1 MKTQPLE
8 LLIVWCSLLHLSNLC
23 LAVAAHGL
31 GVATLPGGLAAA
43 TDEVVG
49 TVSLDAEST
58 GLASSGGETTSLS
71 VFVSRLDNP
80 VDAGII
86 ADANVVRIDGD
97 DLEVFKG
104 GVFVNPV
111 RVKHTQ
117 VHGMAPASLLG
128 DRSQVARELKVVNT
142 SIHGLSVH
150 NTVRN
155 GSLAATATNSDA
167 IYAVALLGLVSQ
179 LVRLVRASGTAQLDD
194 LLALTVLPGPV
205 CVRRGIVRG
214 C

>member
-1 MKTQPLE
+1 MTCLHNDPCWPPTQNKL
-8 LLIVWCSLLHLSNLC
+8 CLC

-31 GVATLPGGLAAA
+31 CVATLPGGFAASA
-43 TDEVVG
+43 DDVVG
-49 TVSLDAEST
+49 AVPLDTETA

-71 VFVSRLDNP
+71 VLVGRVNDP
-80 VDAGII
+80 VDTG
-86 ADANVVRIDGD
+86 VVTDGHVMRINTD
-97 DLEVFKG
+97 DFEVFKG

-214 C
+214 W